1 MKNKISIIII
11 LIMAVAIGVLT
22 YKLVTIEPATE
33 VKECEK
39 QETPNLEVNYDEIVS
54 LYKDFEINIDLLEK
68 YNQKEITEKDFT
80 NDDKLNIALTHILAH
95 EEMYEESTF
104 DNSDGA
110 YAQNKQVKITIEQIK
125 KVIKTMFGN
134 EKFEHLPDLIEY
146 DPFLIEFKKEGDH
159 YIGKQIISGHI
170 GGPGYIYYL
179 NGYDIKDNKILIN
192 IVAGYIYTE
201 DFGVGPVREEGLYKN
216 KEATDLIVPWNSLDA
231 EYAISQKEKLTNIQ
245 YIFDITEEG
254 YQLNKITIN

>member
-39 QETPNLEVNYDEIVS
+39 QETQNLEVTYDEIAS
-54 LYKDFEINIDLLEK
+54 LYEDFELNIDLLERFK
-68 YNQKEITEKDFT
+68 EKEITAKDFT
-80 NDDKLNIALTHILAH
+80 DDEKLNIALTHILAH

-110 YAQNKQVKITIEQIK
+110 YAQNKQVKITTEQIK
-125 KVIKTMFGN
+125 TVVKTIFKD
-134 EKFEHLPDLIEY
+134 EKFNHLPDLIDY
-146 DPFLIEFKKEGDH
+146 SPFLIEFKKNGDH

-170 GGPGYIYYL
+170 GGPGYVYYL
-179 NGYDIKDNKILIN
+179 NGYDIKDNQITVNVI
-192 IVAGYIYTE
+192 AGYVSETDAGY
-201 DFGVGPVREEGLYKN
+201 GLYKDPTST
-216 KEATDLIVPWNSLDA
+216 ELLIKYENINIETMVYYKD
-231 EYAISQKEKLTNIQ
+231 QLTNIQ
-245 YIFDITEEG
+245 YIFDITDEG